1 MRKNFL
7 IVLALFA
14 ISRVAVADVVLSID
28 VDASAD
34 QVLSGSNVAYTIT
47 VTNEDTDAAS
57 PFVVTDELPPETT
70 FVSCT
75 ATDGGVCGGSGTSR
89 SISFDTL
96 AAGASATITI
106 VANATC
112 GVPNDTDIVNIG
124 EIHPVA
130 PDPDADEVE
139 NDSVTVTVVSL
150 QITNVSATPSVLWPP
165 NHKFVDVSVGYTII
179 DNCGPVTVALS
190 VSSNEPVNGTG
201 DGNTA
206 PDWQIVNE
214 HLVRLRAERAGNG
227 TGRVYTI
234 TITATDSAGES
245 SSADV
250 AVSVPHDRR

>member
-1 MRKNFL
+1 M
-7 IVLALFA
+7 
-14 ISRVAVADVVLSID
+14 
-28 VDASAD
+28 
-34 QVLSGSNVAYTIT
+34 
-47 VTNEDTDAAS
+47 E
-57 PFVVTDELPPETT
+57 
-70 FVSCT
+70 
-75 ATDGGVCGGSGTSR
+75 
-89 SISFDTL
+89 
-96 AAGASATITI
+96 
-106 VANATC
+106 
-112 GVPNDTDIVNIG
+112 
-124 EIHPVA
+124 
-130 PDPDADEVE
+130 
-139 NDSVTVTVVSL
+139 
-150 QITNVSATPSVLWPP
+150 
-165 NHKFVDVSVGYTII
+165 YTII